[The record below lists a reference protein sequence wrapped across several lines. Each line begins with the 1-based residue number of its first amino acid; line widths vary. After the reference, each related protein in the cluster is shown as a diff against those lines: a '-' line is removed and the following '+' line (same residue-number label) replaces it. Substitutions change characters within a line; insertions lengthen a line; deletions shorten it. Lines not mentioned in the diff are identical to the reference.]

1 MRSERGARRARA
13 GRAAGADAR
22 SAAPF
27 ARHAPPTA
35 SRLQNQIQNDLV
47 ALQKRLAQV
56 NAAIQ
61 RKEAS
66 REEYD
71 KTIVETQAAY
81 MKVRPRPSCAR
92 ASERSDWEGAGARA
106 ARACVG
112 VLAGARTTAPCPPG
126 VSRAAAVRARRR
138 SSRARRRF
146 STCSRGRARTSRRRS
161 RTRDARRQWTQAR
174 CHRRVHARARVAVVV
189 AARKMEAVVCKTTT
203 MGNQAGGPRPDEW
216 QSAGRWA
223 RTDGHAYASTTTIER
238 APALV
243 GRPTNLGTH
252 GSGIQS
258 SSRSTA
264 ISSIATSPIRAMS
277 SPLFAC
283 CCLLA
288 YWRGCAPRAAPS
300 APASS

>member
-1 MRSERGARRARA
+1 MPSERGARRARA

-92 ASERSDWEGAGARA
+92 ASERSDWEGAEARA
-106 ARACVG
+106 ARACV
-112 VLAGARTTAPCPPG
+112 
-126 VSRAAAVRARRR
+126 RRR
-138 SSRARRRF
+138 RPGWCAHDRTVPPWRLTRRR
-146 STCSRGRARTSRRRS
+146 
-161 RTRDARRQWTQAR
+161 
-174 CHRRVHARARVAVVV
+174 
-189 AARKMEAVVCKTTT
+189 
-203 MGNQAGGPRPDEW
+203 RP
-216 QSAGRWA
+216 
-223 RTDGHAYASTTTIER
+223 R
-238 APALV
+238 APQILESSQTLLNVLKRESA
-243 GRPTNLGTH
+243 H
-252 GSGIQS
+252 IQKKKQD
-258 SSRSTA
+258 A
-264 ISSIATSPIRAMS
+264 
-277 SPLFAC
+277 
-283 CCLLA
+283 
-288 YWRGCAPRAAPS
+288 
-300 APASS
+300 